1 MKKKEA
7 AADERGR
14 NGKVETRDYLIK
26 PMLNQHYPVA
36 VKGEGI
42 YLYDRDGKKY
52 IDGSSGAVTASIGH
66 GIREIID
73 AMTEQAEK
81 VSFTYR
87 SQFTNEPAE
96 ELAYELSTLCP
107 GNLNW
112 SFFVGSGSEA
122 TETAMKIAIQ
132 HWQEQGKAEKNHIIS
147 RWMSYH
153 GITLGALSMSG
164 HIARRERFEPLL
176 EKNPVLSPP
185 YSYRSW
191 LPKEEGKQVE
201 WYVQEFKTVIQRIGK
216 ERIAAFIAEPIV
228 GASGAALVPPDG
240 YFEAMKRVCEE
251 NDILMIADEVMTG
264 FGRTGKMFAMEHWGV
279 VPDIMVLGK
288 GMSAGYSPIAAAV
301 SADHVIAPI
310 LSGSGSVMAGHTY
323 SGNPLSAAVSLAV
336 IRYMKKHQLP
346 DRADLSGRYLMNA
359 LKDMQTNHFIIGD
372 VRGKG
377 LLIGIEF
384 VADRLSKTP
393 FPAHA
398 QMTHLVVETAKQ
410 NGLLVY
416 PASAGEDGLGGA
428 AVMIAP
434 PLSITQQEMDEL
446 IQLFEQT
453 ITQVEQEVIN
463 RGFFPSAM

>member
-1 MKKKEA
+1 M
-7 AADERGR
+7 
-14 NGKVETRDYLIK
+14 ETRDYLIK

-164 HIARRERFEPLL
+164 NIARRERFEPLL
-176 EKNPVLSPP
+176 EKNPVLSSP

-359 LKDMQTNHFIIGD
+359 LKELQTNHFIIGD

>member
-66 GIREIID
+66 GIREIVD

-359 LKDMQTNHFIIGD
+359 LKDVQTNHFIIGD

-416 PASAGEDGLGGA
+416 PASAGEDGVGGA

>member
-66 GIREIID
+66 GIREIVD

-346 DRADLSGRYLMNA
+346 ERADLSGRYLMNA
-359 LKDMQTNHFIIGD
+359 LKDVQTNHFIIGD

-416 PASAGEDGLGGA
+416 PASAGEDGVGGA

>member
-14 NGKVETRDYLIK
+14 NGKVDTRDYLIK

-346 DRADLSGRYLMNA
+346 ERADLSGRYLMNA
-359 LKDMQTNHFIIGD
+359 LKDVQTNHFIIGD

>member
-66 GIREIID
+66 GIREIVD

-240 YFEAMKRVCEE
+240 YFDAMKRVCEE

-346 DRADLSGRYLMNA
+346 ERADLSGRYLMNA
-359 LKDMQTNHFIIGD
+359 LKDVQTNHFIIGD

-416 PASAGEDGLGGA
+416 PASAGEDGVGGA

>member
-1 MKKKEA
+1 M
-7 AADERGR
+7 
-14 NGKVETRDYLIK
+14 ETRDYLIK

-66 GIREIID
+66 GIREIVD

-191 LPKEEGKQVE
+191 LPKEEGKQAE

-346 DRADLSGRYLMNA
+346 ERADLSGRYLMNA
-359 LKDMQTNHFIIGD
+359 LKDVQTNHFIIGD

-416 PASAGEDGLGGA
+416 PASAGEDGVGGA

>member
-1 MKKKEA
+1 M
-7 AADERGR
+7 
-14 NGKVETRDYLIK
+14 ETRDYLIK

-52 IDGSSGAVTASIGH
+52 LDGSSGAVTASIGH

-176 EKNPVLSPP
+176 EKHPVLSPP

-191 LPKEEGKQVE
+191 LPKEEVKQVE

-346 DRADLSGRYLMNA
+346 ERADLSGRYLMNA
-359 LKDMQTNHFIIGD
+359 LKDLQTNHFIIGD

-416 PASAGEDGLGGA
+416 PASAGEDGVGGA

-434 PLSITQQEMDEL
+434 PLSITQQEMDKL

>member
-1 MKKKEA
+1 M
-7 AADERGR
+7 
-14 NGKVETRDYLIK
+14 ETRDYLIK

-66 GIREIID
+66 GIREIVD

-240 YFEAMKRVCEE
+240 YFDAMKRVCEE

-346 DRADLSGRYLMNA
+346 ERADLSGRYLMNA
-359 LKDMQTNHFIIGD
+359 LKDVQTNHFIIGD

-393 FPAHA
+393 FPVHA

-416 PASAGEDGLGGA
+416 PASAGEDGVGGA

>member
-1 MKKKEA
+1 M
-7 AADERGR
+7 D
-14 NGKVETRDYLIK
+14 TRDYLIK

-52 IDGSSGAVTASIGH
+52 LDGSSGAVTASIGH

-228 GASGAALVPPDG
+228 GAAGAALVPPDG

-279 VPDIMVLGK
+279 VPDIMVFGK

-346 DRADLSGRYLMNA
+346 ERADLSGRYLMNA
-359 LKDMQTNHFIIGD
+359 LKDLQTNHFIIGD

-416 PASAGEDGLGGA
+416 PASAGEDGVGGA

>member
-14 NGKVETRDYLIK
+14 NGKVDTRDYLIK

-359 LKDMQTNHFIIGD
+359 LKELQTNHFIIGD

>member
-1 MKKKEA
+1 M
-7 AADERGR
+7 
-14 NGKVETRDYLIK
+14 ETRDYLIK
-26 PMLNQHYPVA
+26 PMLNQQYPVA
-36 VKGEGI
+36 VRGEGI

-66 GIREIID
+66 GIQEIID
-73 AMTEQAEK
+73 AMTEQAKK

-107 GNLNW
+107 GDLNW

-122 TETAMKIAIQ
+122 TETAMKMAIQ
-132 HWQEQGKAEKNHIIS
+132 HWQEQGKTEKNHIIS

-176 EKNPVLSPP
+176 EKHPVLSPP

-191 LPKEEGKQVE
+191 LPKEDSKQVE

-216 ERIAAFIAEPIV
+216 ERIAALIAEPIV
-228 GASGAALVPPDG
+228 GAAGAALLPPDG

-251 NDILMIADEVMTG
+251 NDILLIADEVMTG
-264 FGRTGKMFAMEHWGV
+264 FGRTGKMFAMEHWGT

-288 GMSAGYSPIAAAV
+288 GMSAGYSPIAAVV
-301 SADHVIAPI
+301 STDRVMAPI
-310 LSGSGSVMAGHTY
+310 ISGSGSVMAGHTY
-323 SGNPLSAAVSLAV
+323 SANPLSAAVSLAV

-346 DRADLSGRYLMNA
+346 ERAELSGRYMMNA
-359 LKDMQTNHFIIGD
+359 LKDLQVAHSIIGD

-398 QMTHLVVETAKQ
+398 QITNLVVETAKQ

-416 PASAGEDGLGGA
+416 PASAGEDGVGGA

-446 IQLFEQT
+446 IDLFRQT

>member
-96 ELAYELSTLCP
+96 ELAYELSKLCP
-107 GNLNW
+107 DNLNW

-346 DRADLSGRYLMNA
+346 ERADLSGRYLMNA
-359 LKDMQTNHFIIGD
+359 LKEVQTNHFIIGD

-416 PASAGEDGLGGA
+416 PASAGEDGVGGA

>member
-1 MKKKEA
+1 M
-7 AADERGR
+7 
-14 NGKVETRDYLIK
+14 ETRDYLIK

-52 IDGSSGAVTASIGH
+52 LDGSSGAVTASIGH

-228 GASGAALVPPDG
+228 GAAGAALVPPDG

-346 DRADLSGRYLMNA
+346 ERADLSGRYLMNA
-359 LKDMQTNHFIIGD
+359 LKDLQTNHFIIGD

-416 PASAGEDGLGGA
+416 PASAGEDGVGGA

>member
-7 AADERGR
+7 AADKRGR

-26 PMLNQHYPVA
+26 PILNQHYPVA

-201 WYVQEFKTVIQRIGK
+201 WYVQEFNTVIQRIGK

-346 DRADLSGRYLMNA
+346 ERADLSGRYLMNA
-359 LKDMQTNHFIIGD
+359 LKDLQTNHFIIGD

-416 PASAGEDGLGGA
+416 PASAGEDGVGGA
-428 AVMIAP
+428 AIMIAP

>member
-1 MKKKEA
+1 MKKKET

-66 GIREIID
+66 GISEIID
-73 AMTEQAEK
+73 AMTEQAKK

-96 ELAYELSTLCP
+96 ELAYELSKLCP
-107 GNLNW
+107 GSLNW

-251 NDILMIADEVMTG
+251 NEILMIADEVMTG

-346 DRADLSGRYLMNA
+346 ERADLSGRYLMNA
-359 LKDMQTNHFIIGD
+359 LKEVQTNHFIIGD

-416 PASAGEDGLGGA
+416 PASAGEDGVGGA
-428 AVMIAP
+428 AIMIAP

>member
-1 MKKKEA
+1 M
-7 AADERGR
+7 
-14 NGKVETRDYLIK
+14 ETRDYLIK

-42 YLYDRDGKKY
+42 YLYDREGKKY
-52 IDGSSGAVTASIGH
+52 LDGSSGAVTASIGH
-66 GIREIID
+66 GIRDIID

-164 HIARRERFEPLL
+164 HIGRRERFEPLL
-176 EKNPVLSPP
+176 EKHPVLSPP

-191 LPKEEGKQVE
+191 LPKEESKQVE

-228 GASGAALVPPDG
+228 GAAGAALVPPDG

-301 SADHVIAPI
+301 SADHVIEPI
-310 LSGSGSVMAGHTY
+310 LSGSGAVMAGHTY

-336 IRYMKKHQLP
+336 IRYMKKHQLSE
-346 DRADLSGRYLMNA
+346 RADLSGRYLMNA
-359 LKDMQTNHFIIGD
+359 LKDLQTKHSIIGD

-393 FPAHA
+393 FPTHA
-398 QMTHLVVETAKQ
+398 QMTYLVVETAKQ

-416 PASAGEDGLGGA
+416 PASAGEDGVGGA
-428 AVMIAP
+428 AIMIAP
-434 PLSITQQEMDEL
+434 PLSIAQQEMDEL
-446 IQLFEQT
+446 IHLFGQT
-453 ITQVEQEVIN
+453 MTQVEQEVIN

>member
-1 MKKKEA
+1 MEI
-7 AADERGR
+7 
-14 NGKVETRDYLIK
+14 RDYLIK
-26 PMLNQHYPVA
+26 PILNQHYPVA

-52 IDGSSGAVTASIGH
+52 IDGSSGAVTASVGH

-81 VSFTYR
+81 VTFTYR

-228 GASGAALVPPDG
+228 GAAGAALVPPDG

-279 VPDIMVLGK
+279 IPDIMVLGK

-336 IRYMKKHQLP
+336 IRYLKKHQLP
-346 DRADLSGRYLMNA
+346 ERADLSGRYLMNA
-359 LKDMQTNHFIIGD
+359 LKDVQTNHSIIGD

-416 PASAGEDGLGGA
+416 PASAGEDGVGGA

>member
-1 MKKKEA
+1 M
-7 AADERGR
+7 
-14 NGKVETRDYLIK
+14 ETRDYLIK
-26 PMLNQHYPVA
+26 PMLNQQYPVA
-36 VKGEGI
+36 VRGEGI

-66 GIREIID
+66 GIQEIID
-73 AMTEQAEK
+73 EMTEQAKK

-107 GNLNW
+107 GDLNW

-122 TETAMKIAIQ
+122 TETAMKMAIQ
-132 HWQEQGKAEKNHIIS
+132 HWQEQGKTEKNHIIS

-176 EKNPVLSPP
+176 EKHPVLSPP

-191 LPKEEGKQVE
+191 LPKEDSKQVE

-216 ERIAAFIAEPIV
+216 ERIAALIAEPIV
-228 GASGAALVPPDG
+228 GAAGAALLPPDG

-251 NDILMIADEVMTG
+251 NDILLIADEVMTG
-264 FGRTGKMFAMEHWGV
+264 FGRTGKMFAMEHWGT

-288 GMSAGYSPIAAAV
+288 GMSAGYSPIAAVV
-301 SADHVIAPI
+301 STDRVMAPI
-310 LSGSGSVMAGHTY
+310 ISGSGSVMAGHTY
-323 SGNPLSAAVSLAV
+323 SANPLSAAVSLAV

-359 LKDMQTNHFIIGD
+359 LKDLQVNHSIIGD

-398 QMTHLVVETAKQ
+398 QITNLVVETAKQ

-416 PASAGEDGLGGA
+416 PASAGEDGVGGA

-446 IQLFEQT
+446 IEKFGQT

>member
-1 MKKKEA
+1 M
-7 AADERGR
+7 D
-14 NGKVETRDYLIK
+14 TRDYLIK

-346 DRADLSGRYLMNA
+346 DRADLCGRYLMNA
-359 LKDMQTNHFIIGD
+359 LKELQTNHFIIGD

-416 PASAGEDGLGGA
+416 PASAGEDGVGGA

>member
-1 MKKKEA
+1 M
-7 AADERGR
+7 
-14 NGKVETRDYLIK
+14 ETRDYLIK

-73 AMTEQAEK
+73 AMTEQAKK

-176 EKNPVLSPP
+176 EKHPVLSPP

-191 LPKEEGKQVE
+191 LPKEEVKQVE
-201 WYVQEFKTVIQRIGK
+201 RYVQEFKTVIQRIGK

-288 GMSAGYSPIAAAV
+288 GMSAGYSQIAAAV

-346 DRADLSGRYLMNA
+346 ERADLSGRYLMNA
-359 LKDMQTNHFIIGD
+359 LKDLQTNHFIIGD

-416 PASAGEDGLGGA
+416 PASAGEDGVGGA

-453 ITQVEQEVIN
+453 IMQVEQEVIN

>member
-14 NGKVETRDYLIK
+14 NGKVEIRDYLIK
-26 PMLNQHYPVA
+26 PILNQHYPVA

-201 WYVQEFKTVIQRIGK
+201 WYVQEFNTVIQRIGK

-251 NDILMIADEVMTG
+251 NNILMIADEVMTG

-346 DRADLSGRYLMNA
+346 ERADLSGRYLMNA
-359 LKDMQTNHFIIGD
+359 LKDLQTNHFIIGD

-416 PASAGEDGLGGA
+416 PASAGEDGVGGA

>member
-1 MKKKEA
+1 
-7 AADERGR
+7 
-14 NGKVETRDYLIK
+14 VESRDYLIK

-201 WYVQEFKTVIQRIGK
+201 WYVQEFNTVIQRIGK

-228 GASGAALVPPDG
+228 GAAGAALVPPDG

-336 IRYMKKHQLP
+336 IRYMKKHQLSE
-346 DRADLSGRYLMNA
+346 RADLSGRYLMNA
-359 LKDMQTNHFIIGD
+359 LKNLQTNYSIIGD

-416 PASAGEDGLGGA
+416 PASAGEDGVGGA

-446 IQLFEQT
+446 IHLFGQT
-453 ITQVEQEVIN
+453 MTQVEQEVIN

>member
-66 GIREIID
+66 GIREIVD

-216 ERIAAFIAEPIV
+216 ERIAAFIAEPII

-346 DRADLSGRYLMNA
+346 ERADLSGRYLMNA
-359 LKDMQTNHFIIGD
+359 LKDVQTNHFIIGD

-416 PASAGEDGLGGA
+416 PASAGEDGVGGA

>member
-359 LKDMQTNHFIIGD
+359 LKDVQTNHFIIGD

>member
-26 PMLNQHYPVA
+26 PILNQHYPVA

-73 AMTEQAEK
+73 AMTDQAEK

-176 EKNPVLSPP
+176 EKNPVLSPA

-201 WYVQEFKTVIQRIGK
+201 WYVQEFHTVIQRIGK

-346 DRADLSGRYLMNA
+346 ERADLSGRYLMNA
-359 LKDMQTNHFIIGD
+359 LKDLQTNHFIIGD

-416 PASAGEDGLGGA
+416 PASAGEDGVGGA

-434 PLSITQQEMDEL
+434 PLSITQQGMDEL

>member
-1 MKKKEA
+1 MES
-7 AADERGR
+7 
-14 NGKVETRDYLIK
+14 RDYLIK

-201 WYVQEFKTVIQRIGK
+201 WYVQEFNTVIQRIGK

-228 GASGAALVPPDG
+228 GAAGAALVPPDG

-336 IRYMKKHQLP
+336 IRYMKKHQLSE
-346 DRADLSGRYLMNA
+346 RADLSGRYLMNA
-359 LKDMQTNHFIIGD
+359 LKNLQTNYSIIGD

-416 PASAGEDGLGGA
+416 PASAGEDGVGGA

-446 IQLFEQT
+446 IHLFGQT
-453 ITQVEQEVIN
+453 MTQVEQEVIN

>member
-1 MKKKEA
+1 MEI
-7 AADERGR
+7 
-14 NGKVETRDYLIK
+14 RDYLIK
-26 PMLNQHYPVA
+26 PILNQHYPVA

-52 IDGSSGAVTASIGH
+52 IDGSSGAVTASVGH

-81 VSFTYR
+81 VTFTYR

-191 LPKEEGKQVE
+191 LPKEEGKQIE

-228 GASGAALVPPDG
+228 GAAGAALVPPDG

-279 VPDIMVLGK
+279 IPDIMVLGK

-336 IRYMKKHQLP
+336 IRYLKKHQLP
-346 DRADLSGRYLMNA
+346 ERADLSGRYLMNA
-359 LKDMQTNHFIIGD
+359 LKDVQTNHSIIGD

-416 PASAGEDGLGGA
+416 PASAGEDGVGGA